1 MNISVENRVVE
12 KKDELLDEVKNV
24 ERMLEKRDEDKLKVR
39 DELLGEV
46 SRMDKEKEEMELMR
60 ENDEELGVG
69 VIAQNEALPS
79 EENVLDAKDTRAK
92 DELLK
97 EFFSMAKREE
107 ETQKNDEEL
116 EVGIGAEDEAFSSEE
131 NVLYNEN
138 MQPQED
144 GWDASIKL
152 AQ

>member
-1 MNISVENRVVE
+1 ME

-144 GWDASIKL
+144 GWDASIRL

>member
-1 MNISVENRVVE
+1 ME

-79 EENVLDAKDTRAK
+79 EENVLDTKDTRAK